1 MKANRYPTIGIIGGG
16 QLGRM
21 TILEARRMDIPVV
34 VLTPEHPSPASDIA
48 NDYIVG
54 SLYDKTKIKELAQAC
69 DVITFEI
76 EHVDADTLAEL
87 EKDGKKVIPSS
98 GVLQIIQDKSIQ
110 KKVLRD
116 HGLPVSSWDM
126 LDGNNREELLKHY
139 GYPVVQKSCRGG
151 YDGKGVMV
159 ITSPEDIP
167 QMLEG
172 ESFLEEWVD
181 FQKEIAVM
189 VARNEK
195 GEIKAYPLVEME
207 FNPETNICDTTIV
220 PSKLDEQLQRE
231 ARELAIQSVE
241 ALNGVGIF
249 GVEMFL
255 TRDNKILINEI
266 APRPHNSGHYTI
278 EGCITSQY
286 EQYIRTLLNLPL
298 GSTELIQP
306 NVMINLLGAEG
317 YEGPTAISGYE
328 KALEIPGV
336 FLHIYGKKLT
346 KPHRKMGHLT
356 ALGKTREEAM
366 NKAQTAKQLITI
378 LSDKGE

>member
-21 TILEARRMDIPVV
+21 TILEARRMDIPVI

-54 SLYDKTKIKELAQAC
+54 SLYDTAKIKELAQLC

-76 EHVDADTLAEL
+76 EHVDVATLAEL
-87 EKDGKKVIPSS
+87 EQEGKQVIPSS
-98 GVLQIIQDKSIQ
+98 RVLQIIQDKSIQ

-116 HGLPVSSWDM
+116 QGLPLSSWDM
-126 LDGNNREELLKHY
+126 LTSDNREALLNRY
-139 GYPVVQKSCRGG
+139 GYPVVQKSCKGG

-159 ITSPEDIP
+159 LKSPEDIP
-167 QMLEG
+167 DMLEG
-172 ESFLEEWVD
+172 ETFLEEWVD
-181 FQKEIAVM
+181 FQMEIAVM
-189 VARNEK
+189 VARNGK
-195 GEIKAYPLVEME
+195 GEIKAYPVVEME

-220 PSKLDEQLQRE
+220 PSTLNEELQKE
-231 ARELAIQSVE
+231 AQELAIKSVE
-241 ALNGVGIF
+241 ALEGVGIF

-255 TRDNKILINEI
+255 TKDNKILINEI

-278 EGCITSQY
+278 EGCVSSQY

-298 GSTELIQP
+298 GSTELIQA

-317 YEGPTAISGYE
+317 FEGPTVVSGYD

-336 FLHIYGKKLT
+336 FLHIYGKSLT

-356 ALGKTREEAM
+356 ALGKTREEALE
-366 NKAQTAKQLITI
+366 KAHKAKQLITI
-378 LSDKGE
+378 QSDKGE